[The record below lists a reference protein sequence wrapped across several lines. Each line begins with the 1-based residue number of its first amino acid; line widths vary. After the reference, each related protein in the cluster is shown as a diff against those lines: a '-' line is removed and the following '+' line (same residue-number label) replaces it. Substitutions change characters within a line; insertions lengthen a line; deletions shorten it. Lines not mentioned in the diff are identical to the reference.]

1 MDMEPICMSFVG
13 AIISSSQGFDKHT
26 ISKKKDFSD
35 YLSVVLNKNIHF
47 DVLINNGR
55 CRPQVAYTLR
65 THLKQDGIMIIRG
78 SYEHYNVIENFYSL
92 EESYEIRLIGDE

>member
-1 MDMEPICMSFVG
+1 MDMEHICMTLI
-13 AIISSSQGFDKHT
+13 AYIISSSQGFDKHT

-35 YLSVVLNKNIHF
+35 YLSAVLNKDIHF

-65 THLKQDGIMIIRG
+65 SHLKQDGIMIIRG
-78 SYEHYNVIENFYSL
+78 SYEHYNIIENYYSL
-92 EESYEIRLIGDE
+92 EESYEI